1 MMNKLRMWLI
11 KKLGGTICMAWTP
24 TVEDS
29 RIEYEKY
36 PVERVIGVASYYSK
50 SPTEIEAAKLLVAC
64 EIAREM
70 LREGKINFRLKESDA
85 FSLTTAPYELIGEVC
100 VVQREDEGRHEK
112 QG

>member
-1 MMNKLRMWLI
+1 MMNKLRMWLM
-11 KKLGGTICMAWTP
+11 KKLGGTVWIP
-24 TVEDS
+24 T
-29 RIEYEKY
+29 YEKY

-50 SPTEIEAAKLLVAC
+50 SPKEIEAAKLLVAC

-70 LREGKINFRLKESDA
+70 LREGKIDFRLKESDA
-85 FSLTTAPYELIGEVC
+85 FATAPYELIGEVC

>member
-11 KKLGGTICMAWTP
+11 KKLGGTIWIP
-24 TVEDS
+24 T
-29 RIEYEKY
+29 YEKY

-50 SPTEIEAAKLLVAC
+50 SPKEIEAAKLLVAC
-64 EIAREM
+64 EITREM
-70 LREGKINFRLKESDA
+70 LRGGRINFRLQESG
-85 FSLTTAPYELIGEVC
+85 SLSITTEPYELIGEVC